1 MGNTA
6 LACQVLLVVKNQLAN
21 ARDARDLGLIS
32 GSGRPPGGGNSNAL
46 QYSCLE
52 NSMDR
57 GAWLAA
63 VHGGCRESDMF
74 EATKY
79 AYLQHSFGA
88 CPMVLMQVTSF

>member
-6 LACQVLLVVKNQLAN
+6 LASQVVLVVKNPLAS
-21 ARDARDLGLIS
+21 AGDARDPGLIS
-32 GSGRPPGGGNSNAL
+32 ESGRSSGGGNSNPL

-57 GAWLAA
+57 ESWLAA
-63 VHGGCRESDMF
+63 VHGGCKESDMF

-79 AYLQHSFGA
+79 ACLQHSFGA
-88 CPMVLMQVTSF
+88 SPWC